1 MKAHALDLGQ
11 MSPDDVKQIDIVK
24 IFSNKKCLVADDF
37 PEIRGSLKRSLRSYG
52 AEHVDTAA
60 DGTDAVKLC
69 STNKYDIVICD
80 YNLGTGKDGQQ
91 VLEEVRFLRVL
102 LMTSLF
108 VLLTGE
114 QSREMVLGALECQP
128 DDYIT
133 KPYTEQSLKS
143 RLNRAIIRHEALI
156 HIKQSIAEGNY
167 RKALEGCNEMIANGS
182 RYAKDCIKMKGQ
194 LLFLLR
200 ELKEAK
206 ALYES
211 ILDKRPMVWAKL
223 GLGKTLVEIGDLET
237 AEDLMEEVLQEDE
250 RYIEAH
256 DMLAD
261 INVKRNDMLGAQK
274 AMERATHISPKSVTR
289 HRELAELADIN
300 HDDEVSLK
308 AHQSA
313 IKWGNNSCHESPQ
326 DYFNF
331 VRKVADST
339 KGDKSTESKQLI
351 KQANTFLD
359 RARKRYGSSP
369 EVEAQALM
377 VESQLAVSMGNKDKA
392 KTMVDKASKLYNNVR
407 APSVNSSLEFARTL
421 YAMDEEEQ
429 ARAILTSVAASNP
442 KDKKLLRIIDGI
454 TGEPISDEG
463 KGQAAKLTKS
473 GINAYDEKDFEAAIE
488 VFNQALATYPKHIGL
503 NLNLVQAVTAFDEE
517 NGATHQHEKVCRRC
531 LRAIGDLKSDHKQ
544 FKRYAYIQKQLSK
557 LYPDLL
563 GSI

>member
-1 MKAHALDLGQ
+1 MKPATIDLGHI
-11 MSPDDVKQIDIVK
+11 SPNDVKQIDIVR

-37 PEIRGSLKRSLRSYG
+37 PQIRGSLKRSLRSYG

-60 DGTDAVKLC
+60 DGPEAVRLC
-69 STNKYDIVICD
+69 SQNKYDIVICD
-80 YNLGTGKDGQQ
+80 YNLGSGKDGQQ

-143 RLNRAIIRHEALI
+143 RLNRAIIRHEALL
-156 HIKQSIAEGNY
+156 HIKQAISEGNY
-167 RKALEGCNEMIANGS
+167 KKALVSCNEMISTGS

-200 ELKEAK
+200 ELKDAK
-206 ALYES
+206 KLYES
-211 ILDKRPMVWAKL
+211 ILDKKPMVWAKL
-223 GLGKTLVEIGDLET
+223 GLGKTLVEMGDYEA

-256 DMLAD
+256 DMLAE
-261 INVKRNDMLGAQK
+261 IHTKRNDMISAQK
-274 AMERATHISPKSVTR
+274 AMERATYISPKSVSR

-300 HDDEVSLK
+300 QDDDVSLK

-313 IKWGNNSCHESPQ
+313 IKWGNNSCYESPQ

-331 VRKVADST
+331 VRKAANT
-339 KGDKSTESKQLI
+339 TEGDNSGEAKQII

-359 RARKRYGSSP
+359 RARKRYGNTP

-377 VESQLAVSMGNKDKA
+377 VETQLSVSQGNTAKADTLMGKA
-392 KTMVDKASKLYNNVR
+392 TKMYNNVR

-421 YAMDEEEQ
+421 YAMDDEEQ
-429 ARAILTSVAASNP
+429 ARAILTSVAANNP
-442 KDKKLLRIIDGI
+442 NDEKLLRVIDGI
-454 TGEPISDEG
+454 TGEPISDKG
-463 KGQAAKLTKS
+463 KGAAAKLTKT
-473 GINAYDEKDFEAAIE
+473 GITAYDDKDFSAAIE
-488 VFNQALATYPKHIGL
+488 IFKKALATYPKHTGL
-503 NLNLVQAVTAFDEE
+503 NLNLIQAIASNDEQ
-517 NGATHQHEKVCRRC
+517 NGANHEHEKLCRRG

-544 FKRYAYIQKQLSK
+544 YKRYVYIQKQLSK
-557 LYPDLL
+557 VYPKLL
-563 GSI
+563 GSV

>member
-24 IFSNKKCLVADDF
+24 IFSNKKCLVVDDF

-52 AEHVDTAA
+52 AEQVDTAA
-60 DGTDAVKLC
+60 DGGEAVKLC
-69 STNKYDIVICD
+69 SMNKYDIVVCD
-80 YNLGTGKDGQQ
+80 YNLGSGKDGQQ

-133 KPYTEQSLKS
+133 KPYTEQSLRS
-143 RLNRAIIRHEALI
+143 RLNRAIIRHEALL
-156 HIKQSIAEGNY
+156 HIKQAIADGNY
-167 RKALEGCNEMIANGS
+167 RKALDSCNEMIASGS
-182 RYAKDCIKMKGQ
+182 RYLKECVKMKGQ

-206 ALYES
+206 ALYQS
-211 ILDKRPMVWAKL
+211 ILDKQPIVWAKL
-223 GLGKTLVEIGDLET
+223 GLGKTLIEIGDLET
-237 AEDLMEEVLQEDE
+237 AEDLMEEILREDE

-256 DMLAD
+256 DMLAE
-261 INVKRNDMLGAQK
+261 IHIKRNDILSAQK
-274 AMERATHISPKSVTR
+274 AMERATHISPKSVIR

-300 HDDEVSLK
+300 HDDDISLK

-313 IKWGNNSCHESPQ
+313 IKWGSNSCHESPQ

-331 VRKVADST
+331 VRKVADAT
-339 KGDKSTESKQLI
+339 QGDRTTEAKQLI
-351 KQANTFLD
+351 KQAGTFLD
-359 RARKRYGSSP
+359 RARKRYGNIP

-377 VESQLAVSMGNKDKA
+377 VESQLHISLGEKDNA
-392 KTMVDKASKLYNNVR
+392 KTKVDKATKIYNNVR
-407 APSVNSSLEFARTL
+407 VPSVNSSLEFARTL

-429 ARAILTSVAASNP
+429 ARAILTSVAAIHPN
-442 KDKKLLRIIDGI
+442 DIKLLRVIDGI

-473 GINAYDEKDFEAAIE
+473 GITAYDEKNFQAAID

-503 NLNLVQAVTAFDEE
+503 NLNLLQAIAAYDEV
-517 NGATHQHEKVCRRC
+517 NGPTHQHEKACRRC

-544 FKRYAYIQKQLSK
+544 FKRFAYIQNQLRK

-563 GSI
+563 SSI

>member
-1 MKAHALDLGQ
+1 MKALDLGQ
-11 MSPDDVKQIDIVK
+11 MSPDDVRQIDIVK
-24 IFSNKKCLVADDF
+24 IFSNKKCLVVDDF
-37 PEIRGSLKRSLRSYG
+37 PEIRGSLKRSLRGFG

-60 DGTDAVKLC
+60 DGTEAVKLC
-69 STNKYDIVICD
+69 AANKYDIVICD
-80 YNLGTGKDGQQ
+80 YNLGTSKDGQQ

-133 KPYTEQSLKS
+133 KPYTEQSLKT

-156 HIKQSIAEGNY
+156 HIKQAIADGNY
-167 RKALEGCNEMIANGS
+167 RKALESCNEMISNGS

-194 LLFLLR
+194 LLFLLK

-211 ILDKRPMVWAKL
+211 LLDKKPMVWAKL
-223 GLGKTLVEIGDLET
+223 GLGKTLIELGQLDA

-256 DMLAD
+256 DMLSEIHTRKND
-261 INVKRNDMLGAQK
+261 IHSAQK
-274 AMERATHISPKSVTR
+274 AMERATYISPKSVIR

-300 HDDEVSLK
+300 HDDDVSLK
-308 AHQSA
+308 SHQNA
-313 IKWGNNSCHESPQ
+313 IKWGFNSCHESPQ

-331 VRKVADST
+331 VRKVADVT
-339 KGDKSTESKQLI
+339 KGDTSNESKTLV
-351 KQANTFLD
+351 KQANTFLE
-359 RARKRYGSSP
+359 RARKRYGSTP

-377 VESQLAVSMGNKDKA
+377 VETQLHVSLGQADKA
-392 KTMVDKASKLYNNVR
+392 QDTAAKATKLYNNVR
-407 APSVNSSLEFARTL
+407 APSVQSSLEFARTL
-421 YAMDEEEQ
+421 YAMDDEEQ
-429 ARAILTSVAASNP
+429 ARAILTSVAANHP
-442 KDKKLLRIIDGI
+442 NDKKLLRIIDGI

-473 GINAYDEKDFEAAIE
+473 GINAYDAKEFEEAIK
-488 VFNQALATYPKHIGL
+488 VFNQALVAYPKHIGL
-503 NLNLVQAVTAFDEE
+503 NLNLVQAIAAYDEE
-517 NGATHQHEKVCRRC
+517 AGPSHTHEKACRRC
-531 LRAIGDLKSDHKQ
+531 MRAIGNLKTDHKQ
-544 FKRYAYIQKQLSK
+544 FKRFAFIQKQLSK
-557 LYPDLL
+557 LYPNLL
-563 GSI
+563 SSI

>member
-1 MKAHALDLGQ
+1 MKAQHLDLS
-11 MSPDDVKQIDIVK
+11 MVSPDDVKQIDIVK
-24 IFSNKKCLVADDF
+24 IFSNKKCLVTDDF

-60 DGTDAVKLC
+60 DGVEAVRLC
-69 STNKYDIVICD
+69 SQNKYDIVICD
-80 YNLGTGKDGQQ
+80 YNLGSGKDGQQ

-143 RLNRAIIRHEALI
+143 RLNRAIIRHEALLP
-156 HIKQSIAEGNY
+156 IKQAIADGNY
-167 RKALEGCNEMIANGS
+167 KKALDGCNEMINSGG
-182 RYAKDCIKMKGQ
+182 RYAKDCLKMKGQ

-206 ALYES
+206 SLYES
-211 ILDKRPMVWAKL
+211 ILGKKPIVWAKL
-223 GLGKTLVEIGDLET
+223 GLGKTLIELGDLNT

-261 INVKRNDMLGAQK
+261 IYTKKNDMISAQK
-274 AMERATHISPKSVTR
+274 AMERATYVSPKSVLR

-300 HDDEVSLK
+300 QDDQVALK

-313 IKWGNNSCHESPQ
+313 IKWGFNSCHESPQ

-331 VRKVADST
+331 VRKVADAT
-339 KGDKSTESKQLI
+339 KGDNTAESKNLI

-359 RARKRYGSSP
+359 RARKRYGSAP

-377 VESQLAVSMGNKDKA
+377 VESQLAVSRGDQNKAKDSADKA
-392 KTMVDKASKLYNNVR
+392 AKIYNNVR
-407 APSVNSSLEFARTL
+407 QPSVHSSLEFARTL
-421 YAMDEEEQ
+421 YAMDDEEQ
-429 ARAILTSVAASNP
+429 ARAILTSVAAMHP
-442 KDKKLLRIIDGI
+442 DDKKLLRLIDGI

-463 KGQAAKLTKS
+463 KGQAAKLTKT
-473 GINAYDEKDFEAAIE
+473 GISAFDQQDFKEAIS
-488 VFNQALATYPKHIGL
+488 VFKQALATYPKHIGL
-503 NLNLVQAVTAFDEE
+503 NLNLVQAIAAHDEQHGTSHE
-517 NGATHQHEKVCRRC
+517 HEKACRRS

-544 FKRYAYIQKQLSK
+544 YKRYTYVQKQLSK
-557 LYPDLL
+557 LYPKLL
-563 GSI
+563 ASV